1 MATIQ
6 DVFSHIYTTE
16 AHLGDVAVKNG
27 QIILCVDSE
36 KLYIDHGTTRVSTS
50 DVVYVENEAAL
61 PLAPLDKFYITQDT
75 GDIFFY
81 LNGEWKKLNDTF
93 RDYTAFEVYAN
104 DTIISPGEH
113 AELGTITVEIPVQ
126 MTETF
131 ALRTTTPEADSDV
144 VIDWGDGTVQKV
156 KDGEHGGYTGP
167 DGEGRYIA
175 KMTHTYAATG
185 KYVVKVYGKDY
196 FCLSHA
202 PSHVSDASNM
212 QCRILADDLPIAS
225 HLTNLTAFAYGTLKL
240 VTVQCASYK
249 YLHRTT
255 NHAQMFTND
264 KNLLSVTGF
273 EDLVMISRGAEGC
286 FQFCENMHTCDFN
299 GVLCSNNPR
308 AMYAMFQNC
317 YALSVD
323 IGKFFP
329 TKFVSRALNFTNTFT
344 HMHAM
349 TGTVNAKQLWGDPT
363 IDWQDYNNCFYGC
376 PEEIRA
382 QVPTAW
388 GGTASDPVAY
398 ELTVD
403 SITLKG
409 HAANTANGLVILNAQ
424 GKVDNTMLPD
434 TSIDLSNYSQNSS
447 IKLTSTAGAV
457 DLISNTMEVALYSGT
472 AHVKANVDSVELQG
486 TNLKFNNNA
495 QNTAGGIVVVDT
507 DTGKVPSSV
516 LPEMGIDLTNYVTE
530 ENISLNA
537 AGVASNATYKASSVM
552 RIEGGTYTNID
563 TTAGPLNLGTS
574 TSDVFLGG
582 VGSNRNVTIQVTSIS
597 NLKLAT
603 GTNMDGSSANTAN
616 GFAIVGD
623 DGKLPSSIIPESTGG
638 TVDLTDY
645 VGTGNISLTTGK
657 ENLLTLKADTMMEG
671 YESTFKLGTGASAA
685 GGNGA
690 YLELNGGS
698 FGVTGYG
705 AYFGS
710 TNSQMSIF
718 QINAQTLMYNNAEQ
732 NQPNGLVVLGSD
744 GKIPSGLYDVGSST
758 VDLSNYTTSD
768 AISLSADSGITL
780 QTLGT
785 SFYMNGSGAN
795 ITMTDP
801 LLSLSLN
808 NHLPNTAGGFVIV
821 PDDGKLPSSILP
833 ESTGSSVDL
842 SAYTGG
848 INLNSTNDSAVAIKF
863 NSGNSTYN
871 AALTMDAAGVTLS
884 GYGDVTLSHTGGSY
898 LRLTSGEAT
907 LSSNSSLSLRASSR
921 LTIYATEGIY
931 LGGAGFNT
939 AGGLVTVGEDGKI
952 SSSLYNAG
960 SSGATPPLL
969 LTCPTSST
977 AVHLEITA
985 GKLADGSDNATLINT
1000 STSAEHRAK
1009 VYGNSGNTDWIEC
1022 PETGFGT
1029 NFNGWP
1035 IRVDVTDLLDPSEIS
1050 YIRYRWVSTTGDA
1063 SDWYAMVYPCA
1074 TEAPVASGS
1083 GSGGD
1088 TSALEKRVTTLETT
1102 VGTLNASVDEILAD
1116 YGEGSGALV
1125 YRVVA
1130 SATEPEN
1137 PTEGMI
1143 WIQTE

>member
-16 AHLGDVAVKNG
+16 ANLSSIAVKHG
-27 QIILCVDSE
+27 QIILCTDSE
-36 KLYIDHGTTRVSTS
+36 KLYIDHGSNRVSIS
-50 DVVYVENEAAL
+50 DVVQVETQTAL

-75 GDIFFY
+75 GDVYFY
-81 LNGEWKKLNDTF
+81 INDEWKKLTDTIK
-93 RDYTAFEVYAN
+93 DYTAFEVYAN
-104 DTIISPGEH
+104 DSVISPGEH
-113 AELGTITVEIPVQ
+113 EVLGTITVEIPVQ

-144 VIDWGDGTVQKV
+144 VVDWGDGTIQKV

-167 DGEGRYIA
+167 DGEGRYVA
-175 KMTHTYAATG
+175 KMTHTYGTAG
-185 KYVVKVYGKDY
+185 KYTVKVYGHDY

-273 EDLVMISRGAEGC
+273 EDMVMISRGAEGC

-308 AMYAMFQNC
+308 AMYAMYQNC
-317 YALSVD
+317 YALAIN
-323 IGKFFP
+323 IGTFFP

-363 IDWQDYNNCFYGC
+363 IDWQGYNNCFYGC

-434 TSIDLSNYSQNSS
+434 TSIDLSNYSQNAS

-616 GFAIVGD
+616 GFVILD
-623 DGKLPSSIIPESTGG
+623 STGKLPA
-638 TVDLTDY
+638 VDGSKLT
-645 VGTGNISLTTGK
+645 
-657 ENLLTLKADTMMEG
+657 NLP
-671 YESTFKLGTGASAA
+671 TGA
-685 GGNGA
+685 
-690 YLELNGGS
+690 
-698 FGVTGYG
+698 
-705 AYFGS
+705 
-710 TNSQMSIF
+710 
-718 QINAQTLMYNNAEQ
+718 
-732 NQPNGLVVLGSD
+732 
-744 GKIPSGLYDVGSST
+744 
-758 VDLSNYTTSD
+758 
-768 AISLSADSGITL
+768 
-780 QTLGT
+780 
-785 SFYMNGSGAN
+785 
-795 ITMTDP
+795 
-801 LLSLSLN
+801 
-808 NHLPNTAGGFVIV
+808 
-821 PDDGKLPSSILP
+821 
-833 ESTGSSVDL
+833 VDL

-863 NSGNSTYN
+863 NSGNPTYN

-884 GYGDVTLSHTGGSY
+884 GYGDVTLQHTGGSY

-907 LSSNSSLSLRASSR
+907 LSSNSSLTLSASSR
-921 LTIYATEGIY
+921 LTISAKDGIY
-931 LGGAGFNT
+931 LGGAGLNT
-939 AGGLVTVGEDGKI
+939 AGGLVKVGDDGKI
-952 SSSLYNAG
+952 PSSLYDAG
-960 SSGATPPLL
+960 T
-969 LTCPTSST
+969 
-977 AVHLEITA
+977 
-985 GKLADGSDNATLINT
+985 
-1000 STSAEHRAK
+1000 
-1009 VYGNSGNTDWIEC
+1009 
-1022 PETGFGT
+1022 
-1029 NFNGWP
+1029 
-1035 IRVDVTDLLDPSEIS
+1035 
-1050 YIRYRWVSTTGDA
+1050 
-1063 SDWYAMVYPCA
+1063 
-1074 TEAPVASGS
+1074 
-1083 GSGGD
+1083 GGD
-1088 TSALEKRVTTLETT
+1088 TSALETRVTTLETT
-1102 VGTLNASVDEILAD
+1102 VGTLNTTVDEILAD

-1137 PTEGMI
+1137 PTEGML
-1143 WIQTE
+1143 WIKTE

>member
-27 QIILCVDSE
+27 QIILCTDSE
-36 KLYIDHGTTRVSTS
+36 KLYIDHGSNRVSIS
-50 DVVYVENEAAL
+50 DVVQVETQTAL

-75 GDIFFY
+75 GDVYFY
-81 LNGEWKKLNDTF
+81 INDEWKKLTDTIK
-93 RDYTAFEVYAN
+93 DYTAFEVYAN
-104 DTIISPGEH
+104 DSVIPPGEH
-113 AELGTITVEIPVQ
+113 EVLGTITVEIPVQ

-144 VIDWGDGTVQKV
+144 VVDWGDGTIQKV

-167 DGEGRYIA
+167 DGEGRYVA
-175 KMTHTYAATG
+175 KMTHTYGTAG
-185 KYVVKVYGKDY
+185 KYTVKVYGHDY

-202 PSHVSDASNM
+202 PSHVSNASNM

-273 EDLVMISRGAEGC
+273 EDMVMISRGAEGC

-308 AMYAMFQNC
+308 AMYAMYQNC
-317 YALSVD
+317 YALAIN
-323 IGKFFP
+323 IGTFFP

-363 IDWQDYNNCFYGC
+363 IDWQGYNNCFYGC

-398 ELTVD
+398 ELAVD
-403 SITLKG
+403 SITLNG

-434 TSIDLSNYSQNSS
+434 TSIDLSNYSQNAS

-472 AHVKANVDSVELQG
+472 AHVKANVGSVELQG
-486 TNLKFNNNA
+486 TNLKFNNNV

-537 AGVASNATYKASSVM
+537 AGVVSNATYKASSVM

-616 GFAIVGD
+616 GFAIVGA
-623 DGKLPSSIIPESTGG
+623 DGKLPASIVPE
-638 TVDLTDY
+638 
-645 VGTGNISLTTGK
+645 TTG
-657 ENLLTLKADTMMEG
+657 
-671 YESTFKLGTGASAA
+671 
-685 GGNGA
+685 
-690 YLELNGGS
+690 
-698 FGVTGYG
+698 
-705 AYFGS
+705 
-710 TNSQMSIF
+710 
-718 QINAQTLMYNNAEQ
+718 
-732 NQPNGLVVLGSD
+732 
-744 GKIPSGLYDVGSST
+744 
-758 VDLSNYTTSD
+758 
-768 AISLSADSGITL
+768 
-780 QTLGT
+780 
-785 SFYMNGSGAN
+785 
-795 ITMTDP
+795 
-801 LLSLSLN
+801 
-808 NHLPNTAGGFVIV
+808 
-821 PDDGKLPSSILP
+821 
-833 ESTGSSVDL
+833 SVDL
-842 SAYTGG
+842 SAYNGLVGITTTGVSAISNGTSGQYKFTLGTNSNGVILTEDRSTRTVTVRSMKTIYLEGGEIAMSGYPFKIHSNGKLELSSSQDNIILNAQDSVDANIEMHGTG
-848 INLNSTNDSAVAIKF
+848 ILWN
-863 NSGNSTYN
+863 G
-871 AALTMDAAGVTLS
+871 AALNTAEGLVQLGADGKVPSSLLPEMTQSWTKVTINQS
-884 GYGDVTLSHTGGSY
+884 SFATSDDTYGGSY
-898 LRLTSGEAT
+898 YELD
-907 LSSNSSLSLRASSR
+907 
-921 LTIYATEGIY
+921 GICSVEVY
-931 LGGAGFNT
+931 
-939 AGGLVTVGEDGKI
+939 D
-952 SSSLYNAG
+952 
-960 SSGATPPLL
+960 
-969 LTCPTSST
+969 
-977 AVHLEITA
+977 
-985 GKLADGSDNATLINT
+985 ADGYKVEFDVKCDFTGNKTRVYIPSGLTAATISNWTLLYL
-1000 STSAEHRAK
+1000 AK
-1009 VYGNSGNTDWIEC
+1009 TI
-1022 PETGFGT
+1022 
-1029 NFNGWP
+1029 
-1035 IRVDVTDLLDPSEIS
+1035 
-1050 YIRYRWVSTTGDA
+1050 A
-1063 SDWYAMVYPCA
+1063 
-1074 TEAPVASGS
+1074 
-1083 GSGGD
+1083 
-1088 TSALEKRVTTLETT
+1088 
-1102 VGTLNASVDEILAD
+1102 
-1116 YGEGSGALV
+1116 
-1125 YRVVA
+1125 
-1130 SATEPEN
+1130 
-1137 PTEGMI
+1137 
-1143 WIQTE
+1143 

>member
-131 ALRTTTPEADSDV
+131 ALRTITPEADSDV

-349 TGTVNAKQLWGDPT
+349 TGTIDPNQFWGDPN
-363 IDWQDYNNCFYGC
+363 IDWQGFSNCFYGC
-376 PEEIRA
+376 SDKIRS
-382 QVPTAW
+382 QVPTSW
-388 GGTASDPVAY
+388 GGTSTEEIVGNLPVAK
-398 ELTVD
+398 L
-403 SITLKG
+403 SLNGTLP
-409 HAANTANGLVILNAQ
+409 NTANGLVMLNAS
-424 GKVDNTMLPD
+424 GKIDSGLLPEQAAINIDNY
-434 TSIDLSNYSQNSS
+434 TSNNT

-457 DLISNTMEVALYSGT
+457 DLISNTGEVGLYSGST
-472 AHVKANVDSVELQG
+472 SHIKANVDTIEL
-486 TNLKFNNNA
+486 TATTLSFNGND
-495 QNTAGGIVVVDT
+495 QNVAGGIAVIDKSTGKLPESILPEIAGTDLSNYVGGVDIT
-507 DTGKVPSSV
+507 ATGATYIRNGQTGDYALLIGMDQYYGLNITNTSSKEITLAATLDGEGTINLVAPTLKMKTTLTGTHFFAYDADHISVIHGTEVDLTGGSSSLSIHNGLSMIVAKGGFGINASGKNILLTCDQLYLNNHRLNSANGLVQLNDSGKVPTNL
-516 LPEMGIDLTNYVTE
+516 LPEMSQSWTKQT
-530 ENISLNA
+530 ISQ
-537 AGVASNATYKASSVM
+537 SSFTTDDSTY
-552 RIEGGTYTNID
+552 GGKY
-563 TTAGPLNLGTS
+563 
-574 TSDVFLGG
+574 
-582 VGSNRNVTIQVTSIS
+582 
-597 NLKLAT
+597 
-603 GTNMDGSSANTAN
+603 M
-616 GFAIVGD
+616 
-623 DGKLPSSIIPESTGG
+623 
-638 TVDLTDY
+638 
-645 VGTGNISLTTGK
+645 
-657 ENLLTLKADTMMEG
+657 
-671 YESTFKLGTGASAA
+671 
-685 GGNGA
+685 
-690 YLELNGGS
+690 ELNGICSVEVYDADGYKVE
-698 FGVTGYG
+698 FDVKCDFTGNKTRIY
-705 AYFGS
+705 
-710 TNSQMSIF
+710 
-718 QINAQTLMYNNAEQ
+718 
-732 NQPNGLVVLGSD
+732 
-744 GKIPSGLYDVGSST
+744 IPSGLTADT
-758 VDLSNYTTSD
+758 ISNW
-768 AISLSADSGITL
+768 TL
-780 QTLGT
+780 L
-785 SFYMNGSGAN
+785 
-795 ITMTDP
+795 
-801 LLSLSLN
+801 
-808 NHLPNTAGGFVIV
+808 
-821 PDDGKLPSSILP
+821 
-833 ESTGSSVDL
+833 
-842 SAYTGG
+842 
-848 INLNSTNDSAVAIKF
+848 
-863 NSGNSTYN
+863 
-871 AALTMDAAGVTLS
+871 
-884 GYGDVTLSHTGGSY
+884 Y
-898 LRLTSGEAT
+898 LAK
-907 LSSNSSLSLRASSR
+907 
-921 LTIYATEGIY
+921 TIA
-931 LGGAGFNT
+931 
-939 AGGLVTVGEDGKI
+939 
-952 SSSLYNAG
+952 
-960 SSGATPPLL
+960 
-969 LTCPTSST
+969 
-977 AVHLEITA
+977 
-985 GKLADGSDNATLINT
+985 
-1000 STSAEHRAK
+1000 
-1009 VYGNSGNTDWIEC
+1009 
-1022 PETGFGT
+1022 
-1029 NFNGWP
+1029 
-1035 IRVDVTDLLDPSEIS
+1035 
-1050 YIRYRWVSTTGDA
+1050 
-1063 SDWYAMVYPCA
+1063 
-1074 TEAPVASGS
+1074 
-1083 GSGGD
+1083 
-1088 TSALEKRVTTLETT
+1088 
-1102 VGTLNASVDEILAD
+1102 
-1116 YGEGSGALV
+1116 
-1125 YRVVA
+1125 
-1130 SATEPEN
+1130 
-1137 PTEGMI
+1137 
-1143 WIQTE
+1143 

>member
-349 TGTVNAKQLWGDPT
+349 TGTVDPNQFWSDPN
-363 IDWQDYNNCFYGC
+363 IDWQGFSNCFYGC
-376 PEEIRA
+376 SDKIRS
-382 QVPTAW
+382 QVPTSW
-388 GGTASDPVAY
+388 GGTSTEEIVGNLPVAK
-398 ELTVD
+398 L
-403 SITLKG
+403 SLNGTLP
-409 HAANTANGLVILNAQ
+409 NTANGLVMLNAS
-424 GKVDNTMLPD
+424 GKIDSGLLPEQAAINIDNY
-434 TSIDLSNYSQNSS
+434 TSNNT

-457 DLISNTMEVALYSGT
+457 DLISNTGEVGLYSGST
-472 AHVKANVDSVELQG
+472 SHIKANVDTIEL
-486 TNLKFNNNA
+486 TATTLSFNGND
-495 QNTAGGIVVVDT
+495 QNVAGGIAVIDKSTGKLPESILPEIAGTDLSNYVGGVDIT
-507 DTGKVPSSV
+507 ATGATYIRNGQTGDYALLIGMDQYYGLNITNTSSKEITLAATLDGEGTINLVAPTLKMKTTLTGTHFFAYDADHISVIHGTEVDLTGGSSSLSIHNGLSMIVAKGGFGINASGKNILLTCDQLYLNNHRLNSANGLVQLNDSGKVPTNL
-516 LPEMGIDLTNYVTE
+516 LPEMSQSWTKQT
-530 ENISLNA
+530 ISQ
-537 AGVASNATYKASSVM
+537 SSFTTDDSTY
-552 RIEGGTYTNID
+552 GGKY
-563 TTAGPLNLGTS
+563 
-574 TSDVFLGG
+574 
-582 VGSNRNVTIQVTSIS
+582 
-597 NLKLAT
+597 
-603 GTNMDGSSANTAN
+603 M
-616 GFAIVGD
+616 
-623 DGKLPSSIIPESTGG
+623 
-638 TVDLTDY
+638 
-645 VGTGNISLTTGK
+645 
-657 ENLLTLKADTMMEG
+657 
-671 YESTFKLGTGASAA
+671 
-685 GGNGA
+685 
-690 YLELNGGS
+690 ELNGICSVEVYDADGYKVE
-698 FGVTGYG
+698 FDVKCDFTGNKTRIY
-705 AYFGS
+705 
-710 TNSQMSIF
+710 
-718 QINAQTLMYNNAEQ
+718 
-732 NQPNGLVVLGSD
+732 
-744 GKIPSGLYDVGSST
+744 IPSGLTADT
-758 VDLSNYTTSD
+758 ISNW
-768 AISLSADSGITL
+768 TL
-780 QTLGT
+780 L
-785 SFYMNGSGAN
+785 
-795 ITMTDP
+795 
-801 LLSLSLN
+801 
-808 NHLPNTAGGFVIV
+808 
-821 PDDGKLPSSILP
+821 
-833 ESTGSSVDL
+833 
-842 SAYTGG
+842 
-848 INLNSTNDSAVAIKF
+848 
-863 NSGNSTYN
+863 
-871 AALTMDAAGVTLS
+871 
-884 GYGDVTLSHTGGSY
+884 Y
-898 LRLTSGEAT
+898 LAK
-907 LSSNSSLSLRASSR
+907 
-921 LTIYATEGIY
+921 TIA
-931 LGGAGFNT
+931 
-939 AGGLVTVGEDGKI
+939 
-952 SSSLYNAG
+952 
-960 SSGATPPLL
+960 
-969 LTCPTSST
+969 
-977 AVHLEITA
+977 
-985 GKLADGSDNATLINT
+985 
-1000 STSAEHRAK
+1000 
-1009 VYGNSGNTDWIEC
+1009 
-1022 PETGFGT
+1022 
-1029 NFNGWP
+1029 
-1035 IRVDVTDLLDPSEIS
+1035 
-1050 YIRYRWVSTTGDA
+1050 
-1063 SDWYAMVYPCA
+1063 
-1074 TEAPVASGS
+1074 
-1083 GSGGD
+1083 
-1088 TSALEKRVTTLETT
+1088 
-1102 VGTLNASVDEILAD
+1102 
-1116 YGEGSGALV
+1116 
-1125 YRVVA
+1125 
-1130 SATEPEN
+1130 
-1137 PTEGMI
+1137 
-1143 WIQTE
+1143 

>member
-273 EDLVMISRGAEGC
+273 EDMVMISRGAEGC

-308 AMYAMFQNC
+308 SMYAMYQNC
-317 YALSVD
+317 YALAIN
-323 IGKFFP
+323 IGTFFP

-363 IDWQDYNNCFYGC
+363 IDWQGYNNCFYGC

-388 GGTASDPVAY
+388 GGTVSDPVAY

-495 QNTAGGIVVVDT
+495 QNTAGGIVVIDKES
-507 DTGKVPSSV
+507 GKIPDSV
-516 LPEMGIDLTNYVTE
+516 LPE
-530 ENISLNA
+530 
-537 AGVASNATYKASSVM
+537 AT
-552 RIEGGTYTNID
+552 
-563 TTAGPLNLGTS
+563 
-574 TSDVFLGG
+574 
-582 VGSNRNVTIQVTSIS
+582 
-597 NLKLAT
+597 
-603 GTNMDGSSANTAN
+603 
-616 GFAIVGD
+616 
-623 DGKLPSSIIPESTGG
+623 
-638 TVDLTDY
+638 TVDLGNYNGNVSLTASGEDQSVSLKY
-645 VGTGNISLTTGK
+645 DATATSGASYTSTLLLDDSKIDIDANAGNINMMAHTVMVGTLQRTLQVAMINASDLQINVT
-657 ENLLTLKADTMMEG
+657 NLL
-671 YESTFKLGTGASAA
+671 F
-685 GGNGA
+685 N
-690 YLELNGGS
+690 NHP
-698 FGVTGYG
+698 
-705 AYFGS
+705 
-710 TNSQMSIF
+710 TNT
-718 QINAQTLMYNNAEQ
+718 A
-732 NQPNGLVVLGSD
+732 NGLVVLGSD
-744 GKIPSGLYDVGSST
+744 GKIPTTLYDAT
-758 VDLSNYTTSD
+758 IDLSDYQTNGPIKLTTTSNTGD
-768 AISLSADSGITL
+768 
-780 QTLGT
+780 
-785 SFYMNGSGAN
+785 GSGDITITTSEN
-795 ITMTDP
+795 IILKGGDYDKIEIGNATMHITSEAAV
-801 LLSLSLN
+801 LINGQS
-808 NHLPNTAGGFVIV
+808 GFVFQNNGTDVIS
-821 PDDGKLPSSILP
+821 DSSGHLTLADGDININGTLHYNGASVNAANGLVQLDNNGKILASQLP
-833 ESTGSSVDL
+833 EMTQSWTKVTINQSSFATSDDTYGGSYYELTGICSVEV
-842 SAYTGG
+842 Y
-848 INLNSTNDSAVAIKF
+848 
-863 NSGNSTYN
+863 
-871 AALTMDAAGVTLS
+871 DAAGYKVEFDVKCDFTNNKTRVYIPSGLAADTISNWTL
-884 GYGDVTLSHTGGSY
+884 LY
-898 LRLTSGEAT
+898 LAK
-907 LSSNSSLSLRASSR
+907 
-921 LTIYATEGIY
+921 TIA
-931 LGGAGFNT
+931 
-939 AGGLVTVGEDGKI
+939 
-952 SSSLYNAG
+952 
-960 SSGATPPLL
+960 
-969 LTCPTSST
+969 
-977 AVHLEITA
+977 
-985 GKLADGSDNATLINT
+985 
-1000 STSAEHRAK
+1000 
-1009 VYGNSGNTDWIEC
+1009 
-1022 PETGFGT
+1022 
-1029 NFNGWP
+1029 
-1035 IRVDVTDLLDPSEIS
+1035 
-1050 YIRYRWVSTTGDA
+1050 
-1063 SDWYAMVYPCA
+1063 
-1074 TEAPVASGS
+1074 
-1083 GSGGD
+1083 
-1088 TSALEKRVTTLETT
+1088 
-1102 VGTLNASVDEILAD
+1102 
-1116 YGEGSGALV
+1116 
-1125 YRVVA
+1125 
-1130 SATEPEN
+1130 
-1137 PTEGMI
+1137 
-1143 WIQTE
+1143 

>member
-156 KDGEHGGYTGP
+156 KDGGHGGYTGP

-349 TGTVNAKQLWGDPT
+349 TGTIDPNQFWGDPN
-363 IDWQDYNNCFYGC
+363 IDWQGFSNCFYGC
-376 PEEIRA
+376 PEAIRS
-382 QVPTAW
+382 QVPTSW
-388 GGTASDPVAY
+388 GGTSSTEIVGDLPVAK
-398 ELTVD
+398 L
-403 SITLKG
+403 SLNGTLP
-409 HAANTANGLVILNAQ
+409 NTANGLLMLNAS
-424 GKVDNTMLPD
+424 GKVDSLFLPPQAAVNIDNYTSNNT
-434 TSIDLSNYSQNSS
+434 

-457 DLISNTMEVALYSGT
+457 DLISNTGEVGLYSGST
-472 AHVKANVDSVELQG
+472 SHIKANVDTIEL
-486 TNLKFNNNA
+486 TATTLSFNGND
-495 QNTAGGIVVVDT
+495 QNVAGGIAVIDKSTGKLPESILPEIAGTDLSNYVGGVDIT
-507 DTGKVPSSV
+507 ATGATYIRNGQTGDYALLIGMDQYYGLNITNTSSKEITLAATLDGEGTINLVAPTLKMKTTLTGTHFFAYDADHISVIHGTEVDLTGGSSSLSIHNGLSMIVAKGGFGINASGKNILLTCDQLYLNNHRLNSANGLVQLNDSGKVPTNL
-516 LPEMGIDLTNYVTE
+516 LPEMSQSWTKQT
-530 ENISLNA
+530 ISQ
-537 AGVASNATYKASSVM
+537 SSFTTDDSTY
-552 RIEGGTYTNID
+552 GGKY
-563 TTAGPLNLGTS
+563 
-574 TSDVFLGG
+574 
-582 VGSNRNVTIQVTSIS
+582 
-597 NLKLAT
+597 
-603 GTNMDGSSANTAN
+603 M
-616 GFAIVGD
+616 
-623 DGKLPSSIIPESTGG
+623 
-638 TVDLTDY
+638 
-645 VGTGNISLTTGK
+645 
-657 ENLLTLKADTMMEG
+657 
-671 YESTFKLGTGASAA
+671 
-685 GGNGA
+685 
-690 YLELNGGS
+690 ELNGICSVEVYDADGYKVE
-698 FGVTGYG
+698 FDVKCDFTGNKTRIY
-705 AYFGS
+705 
-710 TNSQMSIF
+710 
-718 QINAQTLMYNNAEQ
+718 
-732 NQPNGLVVLGSD
+732 
-744 GKIPSGLYDVGSST
+744 IPSGLTADT
-758 VDLSNYTTSD
+758 ISNW
-768 AISLSADSGITL
+768 TL
-780 QTLGT
+780 L
-785 SFYMNGSGAN
+785 YLA
-795 ITMTDP
+795 
-801 LLSLSLN
+801 
-808 NHLPNTAGGFVIV
+808 
-821 PDDGKLPSSILP
+821 KSI
-833 ESTGSSVDL
+833 
-842 SAYTGG
+842 A
-848 INLNSTNDSAVAIKF
+848 
-863 NSGNSTYN
+863 
-871 AALTMDAAGVTLS
+871 
-884 GYGDVTLSHTGGSY
+884 
-898 LRLTSGEAT
+898 
-907 LSSNSSLSLRASSR
+907 
-921 LTIYATEGIY
+921 
-931 LGGAGFNT
+931 
-939 AGGLVTVGEDGKI
+939 
-952 SSSLYNAG
+952 
-960 SSGATPPLL
+960 
-969 LTCPTSST
+969 
-977 AVHLEITA
+977 
-985 GKLADGSDNATLINT
+985 
-1000 STSAEHRAK
+1000 
-1009 VYGNSGNTDWIEC
+1009 
-1022 PETGFGT
+1022 
-1029 NFNGWP
+1029 
-1035 IRVDVTDLLDPSEIS
+1035 
-1050 YIRYRWVSTTGDA
+1050 
-1063 SDWYAMVYPCA
+1063 
-1074 TEAPVASGS
+1074 
-1083 GSGGD
+1083 
-1088 TSALEKRVTTLETT
+1088 
-1102 VGTLNASVDEILAD
+1102 
-1116 YGEGSGALV
+1116 
-1125 YRVVA
+1125 
-1130 SATEPEN
+1130 
-1137 PTEGMI
+1137 
-1143 WIQTE
+1143 

>member
-27 QIILCVDSE
+27 QIILCTDSE

-349 TGTVNAKQLWGDPT
+349 TGTVDPNQFWGDPN
-363 IDWQDYNNCFYGC
+363 IDWQGFSNCFYGC
-376 PEEIRA
+376 PEAIRS
-382 QVPTAW
+382 QVPTSW
-388 GGTASDPVAY
+388 GGTSSTEIVGDLPVAK
-398 ELTVD
+398 L
-403 SITLKG
+403 SLNGTLP
-409 HAANTANGLVILNAQ
+409 NTANGLLMLNAS
-424 GKVDNTMLPD
+424 GKVDSSFLPPQAAVNIDNYTSNNT
-434 TSIDLSNYSQNSS
+434 

-457 DLISNTMEVALYSGT
+457 NLISNTTEAALYSGT

-616 GFAIVGD
+616 GFAIVG
-623 DGKLPSSIIPESTGG
+623 
-638 TVDLTDY
+638 
-645 VGTGNISLTTGK
+645 
-657 ENLLTLKADTMMEG
+657 A
-671 YESTFKLGTGASAA
+671 
-685 GGNGA
+685 
-690 YLELNGGS
+690 
-698 FGVTGYG
+698 
-705 AYFGS
+705 
-710 TNSQMSIF
+710 
-718 QINAQTLMYNNAEQ
+718 
-732 NQPNGLVVLGSD
+732 D
-744 GKIPSGLYDVGSST
+744 GKIPAS
-758 VDLSNYTTSD
+758 
-768 AISLSADSGITL
+768 
-780 QTLGT
+780 
-785 SFYMNGSGAN
+785 
-795 ITMTDP
+795 
-801 LLSLSLN
+801 
-808 NHLPNTAGGFVIV
+808 IV
-821 PDDGKLPSSILP
+821 P
-833 ESTGSSVDL
+833 ETTGSVDL
-842 SAYTGG
+842 SAYNGLVGITTTGVSAISNGASGEYKFTLG
-848 INLNSTNDSAVAIKF
+848 INSNGVILTEDGSARSVTVRSMKKISLEGGEISIIGYPFKIHSNGKLELSSSQDNIILNAQDSVDANIEMYGTGILW
-863 NSGNSTYN
+863 NG
-871 AALTMDAAGVTLS
+871 AALNTAHGLVQLDAS
-884 GYGDVTLSHTGGSY
+884 GTVPKSLLPEIGNASWTKVILNQADFATEDTTYGGSY
-898 LRLTSGEAT
+898 KELD
-907 LSSNSSLSLRASSR
+907 
-921 LTIYATEGIY
+921 GICGVEVY
-931 LGGAGFNT
+931 D
-939 AGGLVTVGEDGKI
+939 AGGYKVEFDVKCDFTNNKTRIYIPSGLTAATI
-952 SSSLYNAG
+952 SNWTLLY
-960 SSGATPPLL
+960 
-969 LTCPTSST
+969 
-977 AVHLEITA
+977 
-985 GKLADGSDNATLINT
+985 LAKTIA
-1000 STSAEHRAK
+1000 
-1009 VYGNSGNTDWIEC
+1009 
-1022 PETGFGT
+1022 
-1029 NFNGWP
+1029 
-1035 IRVDVTDLLDPSEIS
+1035 
-1050 YIRYRWVSTTGDA
+1050 
-1063 SDWYAMVYPCA
+1063 
-1074 TEAPVASGS
+1074 
-1083 GSGGD
+1083 
-1088 TSALEKRVTTLETT
+1088 
-1102 VGTLNASVDEILAD
+1102 
-1116 YGEGSGALV
+1116 
-1125 YRVVA
+1125 
-1130 SATEPEN
+1130 
-1137 PTEGMI
+1137 
-1143 WIQTE
+1143 